1 MAPGRRRHARCGD
14 GGGAHSQQL
23 VVGRPGAARRLGCA
37 VHGCLLPAM
46 RARGCLDHRR
56 GLLGAQPHPPPAL
69 AAAAAR
75 AGWQWAVEKGRS
87 GLSDSDAA
95 ASQRHLSGARSGADT
110 PLPLRGCPL
119 RSAVVCLGTSKVPGT
134 ELGLPVG
141 GWVRRRAAT
150 HGSRGESRN
159 AWAEMNAVPW

>member
-1 MAPGRRRHARCGD
+1 MAPGCRRHARCGD

-56 GLLGAQPHPPPAL
+56 GLLGAQPHRPRLQPWLLPPRGPA
-69 AAAAAR
+69 
-75 AGWQWAVEKGRS
+75 GS

-95 ASQRHLSGARSGADT
+95 ASQRHLSSARSGADT

-119 RSAVVCLGTSKVPGT
+119 RSAAVSLGTSKVPGT
-134 ELGLPVG
+134 ELGLPDG

-159 AWAEMNAVPW
+159 AWAEMSAVPW